1 MRPAPDRAA
10 PPPPRPGS
18 PAEPAPA
25 ITRRLTAAGLT
36 VHATQQHGRHQL
48 IILDI
53 TPARCCLTLTGDGYS
68 QWHYEP
74 AAGAATSA
82 ASLTA
87 IITHI
92 LGAPHAAGTTPD
104 ADPCRAFPLKGIVGR
119 CLQDRGL
126 TVALKVCED
135 PESFEA
141 TTDIEVTSPA
151 RPWLGTV
158 RLSDNG
164 HIEWDCDAR
173 AAFHGDPGAL
183 IDVIAPVIR
192 AAFTWTEYFP

>member
-18 PAEPAPA
+18 PTEPAPA

-36 VHATQQHGRHQL
+36 IHSTQQHDRHQL

-53 TPARCCLTLTGDGYS
+53 TPARCCLTLTGDGCS

-92 LGAPHAAGTTPD
+92 LRAPHAAGTTPD
-104 ADPCRAFPLKGIVGR
+104 ADAYQAFPLKGIV
-119 CLQDRGL
+119 D
-126 TVALKVCED
+126 
-135 PESFEA
+135 
-141 TTDIEVTSPA
+141 
-151 RPWLGTV
+151 
-158 RLSDNG
+158 
-164 HIEWDCDAR
+164 
-173 AAFHGDPGAL
+173 GACKTG
-183 IDVIAPVIR
+183 A
-192 AAFTWTEYFP
+192 

>member
-10 PPPPRPGS
+10 PPPPGPGS
-18 PAEPAPA
+18 PTEPAPA

-36 VHATQQHGRHQL
+36 VHSTQQHDRHQL

-92 LGAPHAAGTTPD
+92 LKAPHAAGTTPD
-104 ADPCRAFPLKGIVGR
+104 TDPYRAFPLKGIVGR

-126 TVALKVCED
+126 TVTLQVSED
-135 PESFEA
+135 LESFEA
-141 TTDIEVTSPA
+141 TTDIEATSPA

-164 HIEWDCDAR
+164 HIEWDCDYR
-173 AAFHGDPGAL
+173 TAFHGNPSAL

-192 AAFTWTEYFP
+192 AAFTRTEYFP